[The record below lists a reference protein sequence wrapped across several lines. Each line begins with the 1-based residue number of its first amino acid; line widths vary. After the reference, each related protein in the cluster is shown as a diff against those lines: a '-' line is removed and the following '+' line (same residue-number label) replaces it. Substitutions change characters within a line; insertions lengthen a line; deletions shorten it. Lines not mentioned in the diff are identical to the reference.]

1 MLNTVKKDISLINL
15 VISPLDPPLL
25 STDVEYVVASDE
37 GITVLVLQ
45 LSVHILLCLFQ
56 DYIHVSAERVIRG
69 ISKPIVPS
77 GDWGSDKTQPQTGF
91 SAAKVVSEPK
101 SQQKLIGLPLT
112 HQD

>member
-1 MLNTVKKDISLINL
+1 MHSLDLYFYRPQRSLQTFKALFCVLNTVKKDISLINL
-15 VISPLDPPLL
+15 VTSPLDPPLL

-69 ISKPIVPS
+69 ISK
-77 GDWGSDKTQPQTGF
+77 WGLG
-91 SAAKVVSEPK
+91 
-101 SQQKLIGLPLT
+101 I
-112 HQD
+112 